1 MVLHVLNPSSMI
13 LQTHVHNLTA
23 PEKEQFDNYL
33 GKKTKKIQ
41 DLLESHYPD
50 EDTIKLDV
58 HMRKHDKHTAFECE
72 YVLHLP
78 RVHNAIVAREVKHSV
93 TEPMDFAL
101 AKLEGQLVKHLKKLT
116 KSA

>member
-1 MVLHVLNPSSMI
+1 MI
-13 LQTHVHNLTA
+13 LQTRVQNLTA
-23 PEKEQFDNYL
+23 PEKDQFEKYL
-33 GKKTKKIQ
+33 EKKSKKIA
-41 DLLESHYPD
+41 DLLEAHYPD
-50 EDTIKLDV
+50 PDTIKLDV
-58 HMRKHDKHTAFECE
+58 HMQKHDKHTAFECE

-78 RVHNAIVAREVKHSV
+78 RVHQPIVAREVKHSV